1 MTVKVLFVHGAGA
14 GAYDCDGKLARSL
27 QRELGGRYCV
37 RYPRMPNEAEP
48 RYPVWKAA
56 LLDAFDALDDG
67 CVLVG
72 HSVGGMVLVHVLA
85 QEQLAFKPGVLGLI
99 APPFMGPGGWTSE
112 EAGQFP
118 GADRLPAG
126 LPVYLH
132 HGMQDEVIPPAHAE
146 LYARAMPR
154 ATVRMLLHRD
164 HQLNDDPSELARDIA
179 SLDLPGR
186 R

>member
-37 RYPRMPNEAEP
+37 RYPCMPNEAEP
-48 RYPVWKAA
+48 CYPVWKAA

-146 LYARAMPR
+146 LYARAIPR
-154 ATVRMLLHRD
+154 ASVRMLLHRD
-164 HQLNDDPSELARDIA
+164 HQLNDDLSELARDIA
-179 SLDLPGR
+179 SLDLPGQR
-186 R
+186 